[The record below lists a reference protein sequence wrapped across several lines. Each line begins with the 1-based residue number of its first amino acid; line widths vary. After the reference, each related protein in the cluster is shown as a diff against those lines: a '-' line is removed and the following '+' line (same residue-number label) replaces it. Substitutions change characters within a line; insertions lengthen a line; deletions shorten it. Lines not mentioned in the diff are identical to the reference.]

1 MLFARWIVRCAVIAT
16 AALVLTGCP
25 SITQQGQLPP
35 SVDRAESLARSI
47 ADPQRLVPM
56 LQEIKLDE
64 SVPLIARNH
73 AERLL
78 QTIKKGK

>member
-1 MLFARWIVRCAVIAT
+1 
-16 AALVLTGCP
+16 
-25 SITQQGQLPP
+25 
-35 SVDRAESLARSI
+35 
-47 ADPQRLVPM
+47 M
-56 LQEIKLDE
+56 LQDLKLDE